1 MVGCGL
7 RAEVGRGEGTALAS
21 SLLGA
26 LEGLP
31 GALVAATL
39 LSAVAWRVGALS
51 ADGAVAGAAVGFA
64 VILTGGWS
72 WAGLL
77 LAFVVAG
84 SLASRLPPAAG
95 PPRRTTRQVLAN
107 GTVAALAALAHPAA
121 WAAPGFAGAV
131 AAAWADT
138 WSSEFGTRYGGPPRR
153 VVGLQ
158 PVDPG
163 TSGGV
168 TALGSAAGVAAAA
181 LCGLLAAAFGIAPVP
196 STAAAG
202 VLGALADSLLGATV
216 QAAFRCT
223 RCGRRGETPRC
234 ACGARGELERGLRW
248 LDNDAVNLLAT
259 AVGALA
265 AVALHR

>member
-1 MVGCGL
+1 
-7 RAEVGRGEGTALAS
+7 
-21 SLLGA
+21 
-26 LEGLP
+26 
-31 GALVAATL
+31 VAAGVL
-39 LSAVAWRVGALS
+39 LSVFAWRVGALS
-51 ADGAVAGAAVGFA
+51 AGGAAAGAVVGSVVLGA
-64 VILTGGWS
+64 GGWG

-77 LAFVVAG
+77 LSFVLAG
-84 SLASRLPPAAG
+84 SAASRLPPTAG
-95 PPRRTTRQVLAN
+95 PPRRTARQVLAN
-107 GTVAALAALAHPAA
+107 GTVAALAAVAHPAP
-121 WAAPGFAGAV
+121 WAGAAFAGAV

-138 WSSEFGTRYGGPPRR
+138 WSTEFGTRYGGPPRR

-181 LCGLLAAAFGIAPVP
+181 LCGLLAAAFGIAPIP

-216 QAAFRCT
+216 QAAFRCP
-223 RCGRRGETPRC
+223 RCGHRGETPRC

>member
-1 MVGCGL
+1 
-7 RAEVGRGEGTALAS
+7 
-21 SLLGA
+21 
-26 LEGLP
+26 
-31 GALVAATL
+31 
-39 LSAVAWRVGALS
+39 
-51 ADGAVAGAAVGFA
+51 
-64 VILTGGWS
+64 
-72 WAGLL
+72 
-77 LAFVVAG
+77 
-84 SLASRLPPAAG
+84 
-95 PPRRTTRQVLAN
+95 
-107 GTVAALAALAHPAA
+107 
-121 WAAPGFAGAV
+121 
-131 AAAWADT
+131 
-138 WSSEFGTRYGGPPRR
+138 